1 MLGRRSLSLPLFSC
15 DLDIEHTLRQL
26 RAERKASLSRENT
39 IDAMAGIPH
48 VALQDHYI
56 PPTYT
61 TPSCLRLPAVTAT
74 HYEIKPSTIQSL
86 PTFLGF
92 PHENPYEFLSEFQ
105 SICSTI
111 QLTGF
116 TEDALKM
123 RLFVFAL
130 KERAKHWFQSLEPN
144 SITSWDQLQQVFLKQ
159 YFPIGRT
166 NDIRRAIT
174 GITQY
179 QGEPLHETWERLKDL
194 LRSCPHHAVPKWQLV
209 QSFYDGLTESCRST
223 VDASCGGTF
232 MLKSDEE
239 AWAMIENLSNNSRQ
253 QASNRR
259 REPAPKAP
267 KTESLCEV
275 RPPADMTTQVVDA
288 ITKKLDQL
296 ITGFVP
302 NAAHINIQPEQ
313 CSFCSSTMHQVNN
326 CPSAVNYTDI
336 SNEQVNAAFAR
347 PGNDPYS
354 NTYNPGWR
362 NHPNFSWKGQNAE
375 NSTSGPHN
383 QAQSNRQPYN
393 SSSTYRPPHKQY
405 QAAPP
410 QRAESTDERILNLL
424 GEMNGRMGSID
435 GKFDEMSRTVNSH
448 SQSIAKLETQMGQMA
463 NTLNRREEGK
473 LPSQPVTNPKGLYM
487 MDGES
492 SHQHVQSITTLR
504 SGKLVDN
511 QVEKKKETPTD
522 KGKQVITETSTS
534 ADPSSDVPYVP
545 RAPFPERLKAPS
557 HFGKQGEKIQA
568 MMEMFKQVKINI
580 PLLDAIQQVPAYA
593 KFLKDLCTQKR
604 KSRNHIP
611 KKVLLTEHVSS
622 LIQHNTPPKFKDP
635 GAPTISCIIGQKE
648 IDKALLDLGAGVNLL
663 PYSVYQ
669 QLGLGEL
676 KPTTVILQLADRSIK
691 KPRGII
697 EDVIIKVDKFFFPVD
712 FIVLDTE
719 PVPHPEKLIPVILGR
734 PFLATANACIN
745 CRTGVME
752 ISFGN
757 MKVRLNIFNAFQ
769 HAPDQNECFF
779 VDHIEE
785 YVEDSLPGLLAE
797 DPLEACLAHFG
808 FEDFDTDQ
816 YLDEVHELL
825 ETAASADFHP
835 WRLPKEPLPLTSST
849 PPVPSLE
856 SPPKLEL
863 KPLPDKLKY
872 AFLGANETLPV
883 IIASDLQKDQE
894 DNLLEVLKEHKEAIG
909 WTVADLKGIDPS
921 ICMHRIHLEEGAR
934 PSREAQR
941 RLNPNMKEVVM
952 KEVVKL
958 LDAGIIYPISDS
970 KWISPTQVVP
980 KKSGLTVVE
989 NADGELVPQRTT
1001 TGWRVCIDYRK
1012 LNSHT
1017 RKDHFPLPFIDQ
1029 ILERLAGQSYYCFL
1043 DGYSGY
1049 NQVAVDPQDQEMTT
1063 FTCPFG
1069 TFAYRRMPFGLC
1081 NAPATFQRCM
1091 MSIFSDMVE
1100 KFLEVFMD
1108 DFSVFG
1114 SSFDNCLH
1122 NLSLVLKRCKETNL
1136 ILSWEKSH
1144 FMVQEGIVLGHIV
1157 SKRGIEVD
1165 RAKVELIENLPPPTS
1180 VKQIRSFLGHA
1191 GFYRRFIKDFSK
1203 VSRPLCSLLAK
1214 DAPFKFDEACHEAF
1228 QKLRSLLS
1236 SAPIMKPPD
1245 WSLPFEIMCDAS
1257 DFAMGAVLGQR
1268 VGKIPHAIYYASKTL
1283 MDAQINYTTTEK
1295 ELLAVVFA
1303 LDKFRSYLLG
1313 SKVIIY
1319 SDHAAL
1325 RHLLAKKETKPR
1337 LIRWILLLQEFDIE
1351 IRDKKGTENVVADH
1365 LSRIQFETVQ
1375 PLPVHDSFPDEQ
1387 LFAITPGE
1395 PPWYADIINYL
1406 ATDQIPPHW
1415 SKQDKDRFFKQ
1426 VRFYFWEDPELFKYC
1441 ADQIIRRCVP
1451 ESEFHSILS
1460 FCHSLACGGHFSAK
1474 KTAAKVLQCGFTWPT
1489 LFKDAYDFCRACERC
1504 QRLGAMSRRD
1514 MMPLNPIL
1522 IVEIFDVWGIDF
1534 MGPFPPSFGYE
1545 YILVGVDYVSK
1556 WVEAVATKTN
1566 DHKVVVK
1573 FIQTNIFSRFG
1584 TPRAIISDGGTHFCN
1599 RFLKTLLLKY
1609 SVTHKVATPYHP
1621 QTSGQVEVSNRQ
1633 IKHILEKTVRP
1644 DRKDWS
1650 LRLND
1655 ALWAYRTAYKTPI
1668 GMSPYRLV
1676 YGRACHL
1683 PVELEHKA
1691 LWAIKQFNFD
1701 MQAAGSHRRLQLTE
1715 LEELRNDAYESS
1727 KIYKEKTKAFHDRH
1741 IRPKTIEPGQRVW
1754 LFNSKLR
1761 LFPGKLRS
1769 RWDGPFTVISV
1780 SPHGAVELRDPRD
1793 GNTFKVN
1800 GQRVKPCIQ
1809 KPDLGSDVESV
1820 KLTDPTYSF

>member
-1 MLGRRSLSLPLFSC
+1 MGAIDGRLG
-15 DLDIEHTLRQL
+15 
-26 RAERKASLSRENT
+26 A
-39 IDAMAGIPH
+39 
-48 VALQDHYI
+48 
-56 PPTYT
+56 
-61 TPSCLRLPAVTAT
+61 
-74 HYEIKPSTIQSL
+74 
-86 PTFLGF
+86 
-92 PHENPYEFLSEFQ
+92 
-105 SICSTI
+105 
-111 QLTGF
+111 
-116 TEDALKM
+116 
-123 RLFVFAL
+123 
-130 KERAKHWFQSLEPN
+130 
-144 SITSWDQLQQVFLKQ
+144 
-159 YFPIGRT
+159 
-166 NDIRRAIT
+166 
-174 GITQY
+174 
-179 QGEPLHETWERLKDL
+179 
-194 LRSCPHHAVPKWQLV
+194 
-209 QSFYDGLTESCRST
+209 
-223 VDASCGGTF
+223 
-232 MLKSDEE
+232 
-239 AWAMIENLSNNSRQ
+239 
-253 QASNRR
+253 
-259 REPAPKAP
+259 
-267 KTESLCEV
+267 
-275 RPPADMTTQVVDA
+275 
-288 ITKKLDQL
+288 
-296 ITGFVP
+296 
-302 NAAHINIQPEQ
+302 
-313 CSFCSSTMHQVNN
+313 
-326 CPSAVNYTDI
+326 
-336 SNEQVNAAFAR
+336 
-347 PGNDPYS
+347 
-354 NTYNPGWR
+354 
-362 NHPNFSWKGQNAE
+362 
-375 NSTSGPHN
+375 
-383 QAQSNRQPYN
+383 
-393 SSSTYRPPHKQY
+393 
-405 QAAPP
+405 
-410 QRAESTDERILNLL
+410 
-424 GEMNGRMGSID
+424 ID
-435 GKFDEMSRTVNSH
+435 GKFDEMTRTVNSH

-473 LPSQPVTNPKGLYM
+473 LPSQPVINSKGLYM
-487 MDGES
+487 IDEES

-511 QVEKKKETPTD
+511 QVERKKETPTD
-522 KGKQVITETSTS
+522 KGKQVITKTSTS
-534 ADPSSDVPYVP
+534 ADPSSDMPYVP

-816 YLDEVHELL
+816 YIDEVHELL

-883 IIASDLQKDQE
+883 IIASNLQKDQE

-921 ICMHRIHLEEGAR
+921 ICMHRIHLEEGAI

-989 NADGELVPQRTT
+989 NAAGELVPQRTT

-1029 ILERLAGQSYYCFL
+1029 ILERLGGQSYYCFL

-1049 NQVAVDPQDQEMTT
+1049 NQVAVDPQDQEMMT

-1091 MSIFSDMVE
+1091 MSIFFDMVE

-1122 NLSLVLKRCKETNL
+1122 NLSLVLTCWSE
-1136 ILSWEKSH
+1136 
-1144 FMVQEGIVLGHIV
+1144 
-1157 SKRGIEVD
+1157 
-1165 RAKVELIENLPPPTS
+1165 
-1180 VKQIRSFLGHA
+1180 
-1191 GFYRRFIKDFSK
+1191 
-1203 VSRPLCSLLAK
+1203 SLL
-1214 DAPFKFDEACHEAF
+1214 E
-1228 QKLRSLLS
+1228 KL
-1236 SAPIMKPPD
+1236 
-1245 WSLPFEIMCDAS
+1245 
-1257 DFAMGAVLGQR
+1257 
-1268 VGKIPHAIYYASKTL
+1268 
-1283 MDAQINYTTTEK
+1283 
-1295 ELLAVVFA
+1295 
-1303 LDKFRSYLLG
+1303 
-1313 SKVIIY
+1313 
-1319 SDHAAL
+1319 
-1325 RHLLAKKETKPR
+1325 
-1337 LIRWILLLQEFDIE
+1337 
-1351 IRDKKGTENVVADH
+1351 
-1365 LSRIQFETVQ
+1365 
-1375 PLPVHDSFPDEQ
+1375 
-1387 LFAITPGE
+1387 
-1395 PPWYADIINYL
+1395 
-1406 ATDQIPPHW
+1406 
-1415 SKQDKDRFFKQ
+1415 
-1426 VRFYFWEDPELFKYC
+1426 
-1441 ADQIIRRCVP
+1441 
-1451 ESEFHSILS
+1451 
-1460 FCHSLACGGHFSAK
+1460 
-1474 KTAAKVLQCGFTWPT
+1474 
-1489 LFKDAYDFCRACERC
+1489 
-1504 QRLGAMSRRD
+1504 
-1514 MMPLNPIL
+1514 
-1522 IVEIFDVWGIDF
+1522 
-1534 MGPFPPSFGYE
+1534 
-1545 YILVGVDYVSK
+1545 
-1556 WVEAVATKTN
+1556 
-1566 DHKVVVK
+1566 
-1573 FIQTNIFSRFG
+1573 
-1584 TPRAIISDGGTHFCN
+1584 
-1599 RFLKTLLLKY
+1599 
-1609 SVTHKVATPYHP
+1609 
-1621 QTSGQVEVSNRQ
+1621 
-1633 IKHILEKTVRP
+1633 
-1644 DRKDWS
+1644 
-1650 LRLND
+1650 
-1655 ALWAYRTAYKTPI
+1655 
-1668 GMSPYRLV
+1668 
-1676 YGRACHL
+1676 
-1683 PVELEHKA
+1683 
-1691 LWAIKQFNFD
+1691 
-1701 MQAAGSHRRLQLTE
+1701 
-1715 LEELRNDAYESS
+1715 
-1727 KIYKEKTKAFHDRH
+1727 
-1741 IRPKTIEPGQRVW
+1741 
-1754 LFNSKLR
+1754 
-1761 LFPGKLRS
+1761 
-1769 RWDGPFTVISV
+1769 
-1780 SPHGAVELRDPRD
+1780 
-1793 GNTFKVN
+1793 
-1800 GQRVKPCIQ
+1800 
-1809 KPDLGSDVESV
+1809 
-1820 KLTDPTYSF
+1820 